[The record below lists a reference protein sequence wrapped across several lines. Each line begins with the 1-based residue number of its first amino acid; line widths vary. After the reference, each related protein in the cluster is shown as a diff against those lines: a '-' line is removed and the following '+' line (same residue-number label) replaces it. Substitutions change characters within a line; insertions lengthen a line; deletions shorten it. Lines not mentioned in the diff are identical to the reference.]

1 MDYDLSKDDNHGYET
16 AKQMR
21 DDFQGLYEKINNQEF
36 NGVFT
41 KAEYA
46 KLLVGA
52 YIISNNLQD
61 KLKVIQKALAGYTN
75 LAPKLQEIIDEADDE
90 AAQKKAEELL
100 IIEEENS
107 NT

>member
-1 MDYDLSKDDNHGYET
+1 
-16 AKQMR
+16 MR
-21 DDFQGLYEKINNQEF
+21 DDFQGLYDKINNAEF
-36 NGVFT
+36 DGVFT

-61 KLKVIQKALAGYTN
+61 KLKVIQSALKGYTN